1 MKNFFEYSGSEL
13 NNFAKALN
21 WKKYYFELCF
31 KYFDKRY
38 DVLEIGAGIG
48 SMSKLFINNVKFN
61 SWTCVEPDKKNF
73 IKLKKNFIDLSS
85 YKNVYFFN
93 NTVNDFI
100 KTKNNYDLI
109 FMADVLEHLEN
120 DKDILNKLF
129 KKLRS
134 GGNIIIF
141 VPACQFLFS
150 DFDKKIGH
158 FRRYSFDTLLNILP
172 RSAIILDLKYID
184 SVGFFAS
191 LINKL
196 IMKESSPSLKQILFW
211 DRIIVPLSKIFDK
224 FFSFKFGKNIYLTIL
239 KK

>member
-1 MKNFFEYSGSEL
+1 MKNFFEYTGSEL

-21 WKKYYFELCF
+21 WKRYYFELCF
-31 KYFDKRY
+31 KYFNKKY

-48 SMSKLFINNVKFN
+48 SMSKLFIDNVEFKN
-61 SWTCVEPDKKNF
+61 WTCIEPDKENF
-73 IKLKKNFIDLSS
+73 IKLKENFVDLRS
-85 YKNVYFFN
+85 YKNINCYN
-93 NTVNDFI
+93 YTVNDFL
-100 KTKNNYDLI
+100 KTKNHYDLI

-120 DKDILNKLF
+120 DKEILDKLFNKLRF
-129 KKLRS
+129 
-134 GGNIIIF
+134 GGKIIIF

-158 FRRYSFDTLLNILP
+158 FRRYSFDTLFNILP
-172 RSAIILDLKYID
+172 NSSVILDSKYID

-191 LINKL
+191 LMNKL

-211 DRIIVPLSKIFDK
+211 DRIIVPLSKVFDK
-224 FFSFKFGKNIYLTIL
+224 LFSFKFGKNIYLTIS